1 MYWVAAVLADGDMSN
16 AIRNVRHAGLA
27 ELLGLHVKD
36 SPIKSFGCVMMSSAM
51 SMGATVALADI
62 STQVWGT

>member
-1 MYWVAAVLADGDMSN
+1 VAAVLVDGDTSN

-27 ELLGLHVKD
+27 EPLESPAKD
-36 SPIKSFGCVMMSSAM
+36 SPIKSFGCVMMSPAI

-62 STQVWGT
+62 SIQV